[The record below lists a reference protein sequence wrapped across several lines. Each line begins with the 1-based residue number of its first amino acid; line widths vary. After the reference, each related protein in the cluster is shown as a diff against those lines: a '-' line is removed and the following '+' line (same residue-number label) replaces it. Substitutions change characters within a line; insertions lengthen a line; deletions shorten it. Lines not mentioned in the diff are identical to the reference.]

1 MAKNSGKS
9 GGGYPGDKNMAG
21 GGGGPDHRSGQ
32 DAKMGDI
39 TTAASSTMKPA
50 DFSRGY
56 RANEGEL
63 LNKNF
68 ADKGRKG

>member
-1 MAKNSGKS
+1 MAKKSGKA
-9 GGGYPGDKNMAG
+9 GGAYPGEKSQA
-21 GGGGPDHRSGQ
+21 GGGGPDHTSPQ
-32 DAKMGDI
+32 DAKMGNI
-39 TTAASSTMKPA
+39 TSAASSSMKPA